1 MKKIEIR
8 LVEDSSFDEGIGELR
23 VVAYPHLPEVRHFGF
38 YETVYRWFEEHPL
51 ADQLYRWIAVTEDN
65 EVVGH
70 LCALPQY
77 YRVNGQRVVAHTPG
91 DYMVDPR
98 YGFYALSLMR
108 KFFRTCE
115 NCVACDMVPATI
127 TVETWLGAEVAG
139 ELGYAAKLLNIG
151 RLPVPSLPGP
161 MARLLN
167 LQERELPVPQGYLNN
182 QGEVV
187 RSDDVQNLEGE
198 EEVPVT
204 RPRLPLPEPV
214 KNLLNGGLR
223 KIDDVLESAFGN
235 DLKVEPIESFDD
247 SFDELFEEVAAAVPA
262 TAERDA
268 DYMRWRYGPNCPQ
281 HPVTVFGVR
290 EGSALLGYAV
300 LKVPTGG
307 IDGYILDLS
316 VLPGRQDV
324 ARALLRETIRYFRK
338 VGAQIIRYR
347 YQESLTSA
355 RSGDLRRLGFF
366 YRSGRSNKL
375 LTKFT
380 DERLHKMARHVSNW
394 AYTVGDGEAAFWM
407 H

>member
-1 MKKIEIR
+1 MKKVEIR
-8 LVEDSSFDEGIGELR
+8 PVDDPSFEKGIGELR
-23 VVAYPHLPEVRHFGF
+23 VVAYPHLPEVRDFGF
-38 YETVYRWFEEHPL
+38 FDTVYRWFEAHPL
-51 ADQLYRWIAVTEDN
+51 ADHVYRWIAVTEDD

-70 LCALPQY
+70 LAAFPLH

-108 KFFRTCE
+108 KFFRACE

-127 TVETWLGAEVAG
+127 TVETRLGAEVAG
-139 ELGYAAKLLNIG
+139 ELGYAAKLLNVG
-151 RLPVPSLPGP
+151 RLPVPPLPSP
-161 MARLLN
+161 VARLLN
-167 LQERELPVPQGYLNN
+167 LQEKALPVPQGYLNSR
-182 QGEVV
+182 GEVV
-187 RSDDVQNLEGE
+187 RPDGSEGIE
-198 EEVPVT
+198 GEEVPVV

-214 KNLLNGGLR
+214 KNLLNDGLR
-223 KIDDVLESAFGN
+223 KIDDALYSSFGN
-235 DLKVEPIESFDD
+235 NLEVETIESFDD

-262 TAERDA
+262 TVERNTE
-268 DYMRWRYGPNCPQ
+268 YLRWRYGPGCPQ

-290 EGSALLGYAV
+290 DGEKLLGYAA

-324 ARALLRETIRYFRK
+324 ARALLRETIRHFRK

-347 YQESLTSA
+347 FQESLTSA
-355 RSGDLRRLGFF
+355 HSGDLRRLGFF

-375 LTKFT
+375 LTKFA
-380 DERLHKMARHVSNW
+380 DERQNKMARHVSNW

-407 H
+407 R

>member
-1 MKKIEIR
+1 MKKVEIR
-8 LVEDSSFDEGIGELR
+8 SLDDPTLEKGVGDLR
-23 VVAYPHLPEVRHFGF
+23 AVAYPHLPEVRDTAFF
-38 YETVYRWFEEHPL
+38 KVVYQWFEDHPL
-51 ADQLYRWIAVTEDN
+51 ADQVYRWVAVTEDG

-70 LCALPQY
+70 LSAFPLY

-127 TVETWLGAEVAG
+127 TVETRLGAEVAG
-139 ELGYAAKLLNIG
+139 ELGYAAKLLNVG
-151 RLPVPSLPGP
+151 RLPVPPLPGP
-161 MARLLN
+161 VARALN
-167 LQERELPVPQGYLNN
+167 LQERELPVPQGYLDRN
-182 QGEVV
+182 GEVV
-187 RSDDVQNLEGE
+187 RQDGSEGIEGE
-198 EEVPVT
+198 ETPVL

-214 KNLLNGGLR
+214 KNLLNQGLQ
-223 KIDDVLESAFGN
+223 KVDDTLYRYFGN
-235 DLKVEPIESFDD
+235 DLKVEPVEEFDESFE
-247 SFDELFEEVAAAVPA
+247 ELFEEVGAAVPA
-262 TAERDA
+262 TVERNVE
-268 DYMRWRYGPNCPQ
+268 YLRWRYGPGCPQ

-290 EGSALLGYAV
+290 DGDKLLGYAV

-324 ARALLRETIRYFRK
+324 ARALLRQTIRHFRK

-355 RSGDLRRLGFF
+355 RSGDLLRLGFF
-366 YRSGRSNKL
+366 NRTGRSNKL
-375 LTKFT
+375 LTKFADT
-380 DERLHKMARHVSNW
+380 GQHKMARHVSNW

-407 H
+407 R

>member
-1 MKKIEIR
+1 MKKVEIR
-8 LVEDSSFDEGIGELR
+8 SLDDPSLEAGVGELR
-23 VVAYPHLPEVRHFGF
+23 AVAYPHLPEVRDTTFF
-38 YETVYRWFEEHPL
+38 KTVYRWFEDHPL
-51 ADQLYRWIAVTEDN
+51 ADQVYRWVAVTEDG

-70 LCALPQY
+70 LSALPLY

-127 TVETWLGAEVAG
+127 TVETRLGAEVAG
-139 ELGYAAKLLNIG
+139 ELGYAAKLLNVG
-151 RLPVPSLPGP
+151 RLPVPPLPGP
-161 MARLLN
+161 IARLLN
-167 LQERELPVPQGYLNN
+167 LQESELPVPQGYLDRN
-182 QGEVV
+182 GEVV
-187 RSDDVQNLEGE
+187 RQDGSEGIE
-198 EEVPVT
+198 GEEVPVL

-214 KNLLNGGLR
+214 KNLLNGGLQ
-223 KIDDVLESAFGN
+223 KIDDSLYRRFGN
-235 DLKVEPIESFDD
+235 DLEVETVEEFDD
-247 SFDELFEEVAAAVPA
+247 SFDELFEEVGAAVPA
-262 TAERDA
+262 TVERNAE
-268 DYMRWRYGPNCPQ
+268 YLRWRYGPDCPQ

-290 EGSALLGYAV
+290 DGEKLLGYAV

-316 VLPGRQDV
+316 VLPGRQDA
-324 ARALLRETIRYFRK
+324 ARALLRKTIRHFRK

-355 RSGDLRRLGFF
+355 RSGDLLRLGFF
-366 YRSGRSNKL
+366 NRTGRSNKL
-375 LTKFT
+375 LTKFADT
-380 DERLHKMARHVSNW
+380 GRHKMARHVTNW

-407 H
+407 R

>member
-1 MKKIEIR
+1 
-8 LVEDSSFDEGIGELR
+8 
-23 VVAYPHLPEVRHFGF
+23 
-38 YETVYRWFEEHPL
+38 TVYRWFEDHPL
-51 ADQLYRWIAVTEDN
+51 ADQVYRWVAVTEDG

-70 LCALPQY
+70 LSALPLY
-77 YRVNGQRVVAHTPG
+77 YWVNGQRVVAHTPG

-127 TVETWLGAEVAG
+127 TVETRLGAEVAG
-139 ELGYAAKLLNIG
+139 ELGYAAKLLNVG

-161 MARLLN
+161 VARALN

-187 RSDDVQNLEGE
+187 RADGSEGIE
-198 EEVPVT
+198 GEEVPVA

-214 KNLLNGGLR
+214 KNLLNGSLE
-223 KIDDVLESAFGN
+223 KIDDALYSRFGN
-235 DLKVEPIESFDD
+235 DLQVEPIESFDE

-262 TAERDA
+262 TVERNAE
-268 DYMRWRYGPNCPQ
+268 YLRWRYGPGCPQ
-281 HPVTVFGVR
+281 HPVTVYGVK
-290 EGSALLGYAV
+290 EGEKLLGYAV

-338 VGAQIIRYR
+338 VGAQIVRYR

-366 YRSGRSNKL
+366 FRSGRSNKL
-375 LTKFT
+375 LTKFA
-380 DERLHKMARHVSNW
+380 DKGQHKMARHVSNW

-407 H
+407 R

>member
-1 MKKIEIR
+1 MKKVEIR
-8 LVEDSSFDEGIGELR
+8 PVDDPSYEEGIGELR
-23 VVAYPHLPEVRHFGF
+23 VLAYPHLPEVRDSSF
-38 YETVYRWFEEHPL
+38 YDFVYRWFEDHPL
-51 ADQLYRWIAVTEDN
+51 ADQVYRWIAVTEDN

-77 YRVNGQRVVAHTPG
+77 YWVNGQRVVGHTPG

-108 KFFRTCE
+108 KFFRACE

-127 TVETWLGAEVAG
+127 TVETRFGAEVAG
-139 ELGYAAKLLNIG
+139 ELGYAAKLLNVG
-151 RLPVPSLPGP
+151 RLPVPPLPGP
-161 MARLLN
+161 VARLLN
-167 LQERELPVPQGYLNN
+167 LQERELPVPQGYLNDR
-182 QGEVV
+182 GEIV
-187 RSDDVQNLEGE
+187 RSDGSQNLEGE
-198 EEVPVT
+198 EIPVA

-214 KNLLNGGLR
+214 KNLLNGGLQ
-223 KIDDVLESAFGN
+223 KIDDVLENAFGN
-235 DLKVEPIESFDD
+235 DLRVESIEYFDG

-268 DYMRWRYGPNCPQ
+268 GFLRWRYGPGCPQ

-290 EGSALLGYAV
+290 EGEKLLGYAV

-307 IDGYILDLS
+307 MDGYIMDLS

-324 ARALLRETIRYFRK
+324 ARALLRETIRHFRK
-338 VGAQIIRYR
+338 AGVQIIRYR

-366 YRSGRSNKL
+366 YRTGRSNKL
-375 LTKFT
+375 LTKFA
-380 DERLHKMARHVSNW
+380 DKGQHKMARHVSNW

-407 H
+407 R